1 MIWIAI
7 NPISSVVHPVI
18 SGRDLDRDPTWGLP
32 PLPAQLLSNSDE
44 RPNPRPSPPV
54 CLQYK
59 QLRLTRRCIFCSVW
73 PPFFPVSCYFG
84 IGCPEER
91 PAPSLLSTDARF
103 LSQPPSNQSRRT
115 GNRSNNLQSTM
126 AHVLSCWASRNAHA
140 HRLDTHCR
148 LLHAALSMTRD
159 GTLASPLPGTV
170 NVANQQSAC
179 APRGLAL
186 SRARL
191 VFDFGRPVCTCG
203 AMWHFR
209 PKM

>member
-1 MIWIAI
+1 LGSSAPSSPTPLKLRRAPKPPSLAAGLLAI
-7 NPISSVVHPVI
+7 QTAAPYSS
-18 SGRDLDRDPTWGLP
+18 LYL
-32 PLPAQLLSNSDE
+32 LLSVAAVLS
-44 RPNPRPSPPV
+44 
-54 CLQYK
+54 
-59 QLRLTRRCIFCSVW
+59 RLLLFRHRLS
-73 PPFFPVSCYFG
+73 
-84 IGCPEER
+84 EER

>member
-44 RPNPRPSPPV
+44 RSNLGSSAPSSPTPLKLRRARPSPPV

-84 IGCPEER
+84 IGCPR
-91 PAPSLLSTDARF
+91 NGL
-103 LSQPPSNQSRRT
+103 RR
-115 GNRSNNLQSTM
+115 
-126 AHVLSCWASRNAHA
+126 HSCR
-140 HRLDTHCR
+140 R
-148 LLHAALSMTRD
+148 MQ
-159 GTLASPLPGTV
+159 GFY
-170 NVANQQSAC
+170 
-179 APRGLAL
+179 L
-186 SRARL
+186 SRPL
-191 VFDFGRPVCTCG
+191 INPGEPETG
-203 AMWHFR
+203 AITSNLRWHTS
-209 PKM
+209 